1 MPAGQGKDAE
11 RFAAAVES
19 GTPLGAAGDDDL
31 ARELEIVAMLQSR
44 GAEFAPDAET
54 KARAKQRLMAVLAA
68 EQGGPR
74 PAPRPVAAPPAAA
87 ERTAP
92 LGRLA
97 EHSDVDPAAETT
109 LMEPVTAE
117 SGPDS
122 DADPGTVAEPIPLH
136 GGGRAGRRARHS
148 LGGRARRPVA
158 AGMRGRV
165 VFVGAAAA
173 AAMLAIASG
182 GVLASS
188 NALPGDTLYPV
199 KRVAE
204 SAGLALTFD
213 DASRA
218 RRHLEIAAIRL
229 SEVERLAHD
238 SQSAPAP
245 GVYTTAMDDFDTS
258 TNEGSELL
266 LSAAE
271 TDKGGTAAD
280 DLHKWAEEQSDRLAE
295 LEPALP
301 ATADAD
307 ESKELLE
314 RLLGKTPGSD
324 DNDNDSRDGAD
335 EDSDKSGSEDATK
348 DSTSTPDDEDS
359 SDASKTDEPSR
370 SSDDTTD
377 RKKPQLLPDL
387 APNKTK
393 DEDSEESSGTA
404 TEDEDKPSTSDENS
418 GDDGDGNLS
427 VPLPLLPPVKLPPL
441 VPGMPGITIG

>member
-31 ARELEIVAMLQSR
+31 ARELEIVAMLRSR

-74 PAPRPVAAPPAAA
+74 PAPRPAAAPPAAA
-87 ERTAP
+87 ELTAP
-92 LGRLA
+92 LGRLP
-97 EHSDVDPAAETT
+97 EHEDVDPAAETT
-109 LMEPVTAE
+109 LMEPVAADT
-117 SGPDS
+117 DS
-122 DADPGTVAEPIPLH
+122 DSGTVAEPIPLH

-148 LGGRARRPVA
+148 IGGRARRPVA
-158 AGMRGRV
+158 PGLRGRV

-213 DASRA
+213 DADRA
-218 RRHLEIAAIRL
+218 RRHLEIAATRL
-229 SEVERLAHD
+229 SEVEQLAHE
-238 SQSAPAP
+238 SQSPPAP
-245 GVYTTAMDDFDTS
+245 EVFTTAMDEFDTA

-271 TDKGGTAAD
+271 ADKGGTAAD
-280 DLHKWAEEQSDRLAE
+280 DLHKWATEQSDRLAE

-314 RLLGKTPGSD
+314 RLLGKTGGSRDD
-324 DNDNDSRDGAD
+324 DNATRDGAD
-335 EDSDKSGSEDATK
+335 EDSDKSNSEDATE
-348 DSTSTPDDEDS
+348 DSTSTPDKEDS
-359 SDASKTDEPSR
+359 SDASETDEPSR
-370 SSDDTTD
+370 KADETPD
-377 RKKPQLLPDL
+377 RKDPQLLPDL
-387 APNKTK
+387 APDKTK
-393 DEDSEESSGTA
+393 DGDEEPSGTA
-404 TEDEDKPSTSDENS
+404 SEDEDSPSTSDKDS
-418 GDDGDGNLS
+418 GDDGDGNVS
-427 VPLPLLPPVKLPPL
+427 VPLPLLRPVKLPPL